1 MVLNT
6 ASCGDLIMTRREQ
19 EQEVDTSVCL
29 TTMEDDQSYKDRL
42 VMFSV
47 CTYVHP
53 E

>member
-1 MVLNT
+1 
-6 ASCGDLIMTRREQ
+6 MTRREQ

-42 VMFSV
+42 DMFRV
-47 CTYVHP
+47 WTYVHP